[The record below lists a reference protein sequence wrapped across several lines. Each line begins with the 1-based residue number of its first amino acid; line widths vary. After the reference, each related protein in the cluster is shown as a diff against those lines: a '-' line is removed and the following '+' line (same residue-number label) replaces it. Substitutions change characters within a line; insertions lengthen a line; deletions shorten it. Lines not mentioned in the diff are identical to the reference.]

1 MTHAL
6 DQRGAAM
13 LLVKAAHAFRVL
25 TGVEAI
31 RMLSDDLHE
40 DVARSEQSELDR
52 LRRMKGQHERRD
64 GS

>member
-13 LLVKAAHAFRVL
+13 LLVKLGHAFRIL
-25 TGVEAI
+25 TGAEAV
-31 RMLSDDLHE
+31 RLLTDELHE
-40 DVARSEQSELDR
+40 DVERSEQDELNR

>member
-1 MTHAL
+1 
-6 DQRGAAM
+6 M